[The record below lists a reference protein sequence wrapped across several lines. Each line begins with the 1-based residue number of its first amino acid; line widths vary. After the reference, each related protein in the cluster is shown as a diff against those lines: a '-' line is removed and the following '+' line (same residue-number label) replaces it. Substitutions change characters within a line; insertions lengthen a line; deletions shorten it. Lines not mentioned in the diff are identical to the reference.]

1 MERGRYI
8 ARVARGERRS
18 LPAVPTE
25 PWLCSQLLLAPPSA
39 TLRILLYFPV
49 CRHLLRSLLLALR
62 EMFDFVAAG
71 VVPIVFILL
80 NRSPRAIF
88 PARRKFRART
98 QDNHFPGPLYGVCR
112 ASWYFSLRIL
122 RTNFRDGSFC
132 RWESDDRYY
141 SLSFNRLITHKF
153 CPFSFSL
160 ARSCNFFFH
169 NIFQIYSEKKSD

>member
-98 QDNHFPGPLYGVCR
+98 QDNHFPGPLYRVCR
-112 ASWYFSLRIL
+112 ASTLVLFVKDLTDEFSWRFFLSMGIWRL
-122 RTNFRDGSFC
+122 
-132 RWESDDRYY
+132 RYY

-160 ARSCNFFFH
+160 ARLL
-169 NIFQIYSEKKSD
+169 